1 MAIKYQD
8 ILKRLQ
14 TDPLSNDELVL
25 LQQAEDHIDSEITKY
40 FGKRYYEVM
49 IDECII
55 KFDYSMKLKK
65 HIDIK
70 QPRKDLLM
78 KELIK
83 IYENAGWKLHF
94 PDDIDNTY
102 VTFRGNK

>member
-8 ILKRLQ
+8 ILTKLQ

-25 LQQAEDHIDSEITKY
+25 LQQAEEHIDSEITKN
-40 FGKRYYEVM
+40 FGKRYYEV
-49 IDECII
+49 IIEDCVI
-55 KFDYSMKLKK
+55 KFDYSMKTKK

-70 QPRKDLLM
+70 QPRKELLQ

-83 IYENAGWKLHF
+83 IYDGAGWKVEF
-94 PDDIDNTY
+94 SDDIDNSY
-102 VTFRGNK
+102 ATFRGKK

>member
-1 MAIKYQD
+1 
-8 ILKRLQ
+8 LKKIY
-14 TDPLSNDELVL
+14 NME
-25 LQQAEDHIDSEITKY
+25 
-40 FGKRYYEVM
+40 
-49 IDECII
+49 
-55 KFDYSMKLKK
+55 MKLKK

-102 VTFRGNK
+102 VTFRGKK

>member
-8 ILKRLQ
+8 ILTRLQ

-25 LQQAEDHIDSEITKY
+25 LQQAEEHIDSVITKN
-40 FGKRYYEVM
+40 FGNRYYEVI
-49 IDECII
+49 IDECVI
-55 KFDYSMKLKK
+55 KFDYSMKSKK

-83 IYENAGWKLHF
+83 IYDDAGWKVVF
-94 PDDIDNTY
+94 SDDIDNSY
-102 VTFRGNK
+102 VTFRGKK